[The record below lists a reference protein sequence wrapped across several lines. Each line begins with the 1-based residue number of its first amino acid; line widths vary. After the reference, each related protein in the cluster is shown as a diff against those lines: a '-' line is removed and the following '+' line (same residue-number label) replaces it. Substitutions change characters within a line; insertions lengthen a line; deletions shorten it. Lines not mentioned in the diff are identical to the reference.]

1 MTREQRERDSLQ
13 KTEVKVQVDD
23 CIKFAQLGGT
33 EENQVDELEKSLAL
47 ATGRTEGSVCVGG
60 GGGWMPGAGHRCVY
74 SSVCGGDRGRC
85 GVVC

>member
-13 KTEVKVQVDD
+13 KSEVKVQVDD

-47 ATGRTEGSVCVGG
+47 ATGRV
-60 GGGWMPGAGHRCVY
+60 
-74 SSVCGGDRGRC
+74 
-85 GVVC
+85 